1 MPEQVKYKGYLIRQ
15 ASPTGGKAGKGHN
28 RTSSVS
34 VNTLNY
40 TEAMRDRRPFGTT
53 IRFIVGDEA
62 SRRRAWEKAVDWI
75 NRAADAPRMAALAK
89 TILESEE

>member
-15 ASPTGGKAGKGHN
+15 ASPTGGKAGKGCN

-34 VNTLNY
+34 VSNLNI
-40 TEAMRDRRPFGTT
+40 TPAGSDGRPFGTT
-53 IRFIVGDEA
+53 IRFTVGDEA
-62 SRRRAWEKAVDWI
+62 SRRRAWEKAVAWI